1 MKSIIL
7 IEQKNNDKQIIEE
20 NDLLKNKIDNLE
32 KENNESLTIIS
43 QLRREN
49 KELIRRLNNSFIYQF

>member
-1 MKSIIL
+1 MKQIIL